1 MAARRTLELSE
12 EQRVELERARDRHP
26 KPHVREK
33 AAALLKVAAGQSPHA
48 VAKQGVLKAR
58 DPDTVYRWLNR
69 YLAWRRILPDDAR
82 PGQAGAGGESCQ
94 VTPARA

>member
-69 YLAWRRILPDDAR
+69 YLAGGIDGWLVK
-82 PGQAGAGGESCQ
+82 PGRGRKAAFFP
-94 VTPARA
+94 PARER